1 MPWGGTVG
9 GPTKGERALE
19 WLNTREG
26 ERLGALGPA
35 VDAELADL
43 VERDAVGRIW
53 SGDHTLWQ
61 DDATEV
67 ADRLGWLRVGPEI
80 AAQHE
85 LLDAFAA
92 DVFAEGFTNVLVM
105 GMGGS
110 SLFPEVV
117 ATTFGRPE
125 DRPRLAVL
133 DSTDPAAIRRVADGL
148 DLDHTLFVASSKSG
162 STLETASH
170 LAYFWERVG
179 RPEQFAVVTDGG
191 SALEATARER
201 KFRHVFVN
209 RPDIGGRYSALSFFG
224 IVPAALA
231 GVDYVRMLRSAEVLS
246 AQLVAGG
253 DPYRHPGLRLGAV
266 MSAAAKAGRDKLT
279 LVLDPDI
286 ASFSLWLE
294 QLIAESTG
302 KAGTGV
308 VPIAGEDLSHDLTVY
323 GDDRLFVGLGWHPAL
338 DEMADA
344 GHPVVELPYE
354 NAYGLGAQV
363 LLWEFATAVCGA
375 GLGINP
381 FDQPNVAE
389 AKAATND
396 VLARLESGRGAS
408 DERDDPLA
416 IEPESLD
423 ALLAQVRPGDYLA
436 IQAYVDPESPVVERL
451 QEVRLALRDRLGVAT
466 TLGVGPRFL
475 HSTGQL
481 HKGGPPSGVFV
492 QVVDDAAAGDG
503 GPPIPGQSFG
513 FGTLIAAQAAGDLAT
528 LRTHGLRAAR
538 VSLDELLES
547 S

>member
-1 MPWGGTVG
+1 
-9 GPTKGERALE
+9 LE

-35 VDAELADL
+35 VDATLAEL
-43 VERDAVGRIW
+43 VGRDTVRRIW

-61 DDATEV
+61 DDPTEV
-67 ADRLGWLRVGPEI
+67 ADRLGWLHVGAEI
-80 AAQHE
+80 AADHAR
-85 LLDAFAA
+85 LDQFAA
-92 DVFAEGFTNVLVM
+92 DVYAEGYTNVLVM

-110 SLFPEVV
+110 SLFPEVI

-133 DSTDPAAIRRVADGL
+133 DSTDPAAIARVDASI
-148 DLDHTLFVASSKSG
+148 DLARTLFIASSKSG
-162 STLETASH
+162 STLETGSH
-170 LAYFWERVG
+170 LAYFWEKVG

-191 SALEATARER
+191 SALEASARER
-201 KFRHVFVN
+201 GFRQVFVN
-209 RPDIGGRYSALSFFG
+209 RSDIGGRYSALSYFG

-231 GVDYVRMLRSAEVLS
+231 GVDYLRLLRSAEVLS
-246 AQLVAGG
+246 AQLAAGG

-266 MSAAAKAGRDKLT
+266 MAAAAKAGRDKLT

-286 ASFSLWLE
+286 ASFGLWLE

-308 VPIAGEDLSHDLTVY
+308 VPIAGEDLSQDLSVY

-338 DEMADA
+338 DELADA

-396 VLARLESGRGAS
+396 VLARVTAGDGDGA
-408 DERDDPLA
+408 DDPLA
-416 IEPESLD
+416 IAAEPL
-423 ALLAQVRPGDYLA
+423 APLLAQVRPGDYLA
-436 IQAYVDPESPVVERL
+436 IQAYVDPESPVVDQL
-451 QEVRLALRDRLGVAT
+451 QQVRLALRDRLGVAT

-492 QVVDDAAAGDG
+492 QVVDDHAGDAGDAGEG
-503 GPPIPGQSFG
+503 GPAIPGQPFG

-528 LRTHGLRAAR
+528 LRAHGLRAAR
-538 VSLDELLES
+538 VSLDELLGAG
-547 S
+547 

>member
-1 MPWGGTVG
+1 M
-9 GPTKGERALE
+9 E

-35 VDAELADL
+35 VDATLADL
-43 VERDAVGRIW
+43 VERDAVARIW
-53 SGDHTLWQ
+53 AGDHTLWQ
-61 DDATEV
+61 DDPTEV
-67 ADRLGWLRVGPEI
+67 ADRLGWLLVGSEI
-80 AAQHE
+80 AAAHTD
-85 LLDAFAA
+85 LDRFAA
-92 DVFAEGFTNVLVM
+92 DVYAEGFTSVLVM

-117 ATTFGRPE
+117 ATTFSRPD

-133 DSTDPAAIRRVADGL
+133 DSTDPAAIRRVEAAL
-148 DLDHTLFVASSKSG
+148 DLDHTLFIASSKSG

-170 LAYFWERVG
+170 LAYFWDRVG
-179 RPEQFAVVTDGG
+179 RPEQFAVVTDAG

-201 KFRHVFVN
+201 GFRHVFVN
-209 RPDIGGRYSALSFFG
+209 RPDIGGRYSALSYFG

-231 GVDYVRMLRSAEVLS
+231 GVDYLRLLRSAEVLTL
-246 AQLVAGG
+246 QLAPGR

-266 MSAAAKAGRDKLT
+266 MAAAAAAGRDKLT
-279 LVLDPDI
+279 LLLDPDI
-286 ASFSLWLE
+286 ATFGLWLE

-308 VPIAGEDLSHDLTVY
+308 VPVAGEDVAHDIAAY

-338 DEMADA
+338 DELADA

-396 VLARLESGRGAS
+396 VLARLGSGGGESGGGG
-408 DERDDPLA
+408 DPLA
-416 IEPESLD
+416 VAPESLD
-423 ALLAQVRPGDYLA
+423 GLLAQVRTGDYLA
-436 IQAYVDPESPVVERL
+436 IQAYVDPESPVVPEL
-451 QEVRLALRDRLGVAT
+451 QRVRLALRDRLRVAT
-466 TLGVGPRFL
+466 TLGIGPRFL

-492 QVVDDAAAGDG
+492 QVVDEAAGAAEP
-503 GPPIPGQSFG
+503 GPPIPGRPFG
-513 FGTLIAAQAAGDLAT
+513 FGTLLAAQAAGDLAT
-528 LRTHGLRAAR
+528 LRAHGLRAAR
-538 VSLDELLES
+538 VTIDDLLTAG
-547 S
+547 